1 MNLESLF
8 KALSE
13 TLLMTGISTLAMS
26 IVALIAL
33 DKWKEQQK
41 RDKLINVLESL
52 NKYIQELQLY
62 EIESTVFSKQS
73 RYYTE
78 KDFANAELLKQQGV
92 LIDIELAEEFGNC
105 VLKLKNWL
113 IDHENQRKLLDEISK
128 KMQEYRVLIVDY
140 NSLKAQYIL
149 ELTKTENVLY
159 GTQNKIL
166 ANWTLEKKE
175 KIIKIREELLECIK
189 DFKLANKK
197 LLK

>member
-1 MNLESLF
+1 MNNWDWNLF
-8 KALSE
+8 FSA
-13 TLLMTGISTLAMS
+13 MTGISTLAMS

-113 IDHENQRKLLDEISK
+113 IDHENQRKLLDEIIK

-140 NSLKAQYIL
+140 NSLKTQYIL

>member
-1 MNLESLF
+1 MNNWDWNLF
-8 KALSE
+8 FSA
-13 TLLMTGISTLAMS
+13 MTGISTLAMS

-78 KDFANAELLKQQGV
+78 KDFANAEILKQQGV

-140 NSLKAQYIL
+140 NSLKTQYIL

>member
-1 MNLESLF
+1 MNNWDWNLF
-8 KALSE
+8 FSA
-13 TLLMTGISTLAMS
+13 MTGISTLAMS

-41 RDKLINVLESL
+41 RDKLINILEFL

-140 NSLKAQYIL
+140 NSLKTQYIL

>member
-1 MNLESLF
+1 MNNWDWNLF
-8 KALSE
+8 FSA
-13 TLLMTGISTLAMS
+13 MTGISTLAMS

-78 KDFANAELLKQQGV
+78 KDFANAELLKQQGG

-140 NSLKAQYIL
+140 NSLKTQYIL

>member
-1 MNLESLF
+1 MIISWDCNLFFS
-8 KALSE
+8 AL
-13 TLLMTGISTLAMS
+13 TGASTFAMAV
-26 IVALIAL
+26 VASIAL

-73 RYYTE
+73 RYHTE
-78 KDFANAELLKQQGV
+78 KDFANAELLNQQGL

-113 IDHENQRKLLDEISK
+113 IDHENQREVLDEISK

-140 NSLKAQYIL
+140 NSLKAQFIHEATQVENIL
-149 ELTKTENVLY
+149 YRN
-159 GTQNKIL
+159 QNKTL
-166 ANWTLEKKE
+166 AVKTLEQKE
-175 KIIKIREELLECIK
+175 IIRKTREELLNCIDK
-189 DFKLANKK
+189 FKLINKK

>member
-1 MNLESLF
+1 MNNWDWNLF
-8 KALSE
+8 FSA
-13 TLLMTGISTLAMS
+13 MTGISTLAMS

-140 NSLKAQYIL
+140 NSLKTQYIL

>member
-1 MNLESLF
+1 MNNWDWNLF
-8 KALSE
+8 FSA
-13 TLLMTGISTLAMS
+13 MTGISTLAMS

-189 DFKLANKK
+189 GFKLANKK

>member
-1 MNLESLF
+1 MNNWDWNLF
-8 KALSE
+8 FSA
-13 TLLMTGISTLAMS
+13 MTVISTLAMS

-140 NSLKAQYIL
+140 NSLKTQYIL
-149 ELTKTENVLY
+149 ELTKSENVLY

>member
-1 MNLESLF
+1 MNNWDWNLF
-8 KALSE
+8 FSA
-13 TLLMTGISTLAMS
+13 MTGISTLAMS

-113 IDHENQRKLLDEISK
+113 IDHENQRKLLDEIIK

-140 NSLKAQYIL
+140 NSLKTQYIL

-197 LLK
+197 LFN

>member
-1 MNLESLF
+1 MNNWDWNLF
-8 KALSE
+8 FSA
-13 TLLMTGISTLAMS
+13 MTGISTLAMS

-140 NSLKAQYIL
+140 NSLKTQYIL
-149 ELTKTENVLY
+149 ELTKTENV
-159 GTQNKIL
+159 
-166 ANWTLEKKE
+166 
-175 KIIKIREELLECIK
+175 
-189 DFKLANKK
+189 
-197 LLK
+197 

>member
-1 MNLESLF
+1 MNNWDWNLF
-8 KALSE
+8 FSA
-13 TLLMTGISTLAMS
+13 MTGISTLAMS

-140 NSLKAQYIL
+140 NSLKTQYIL

-166 ANWTLEKKE
+166 ANWTFEKKE

>member
-1 MNLESLF
+1 MNNWDWNLF
-8 KALSE
+8 FSA
-13 TLLMTGISTLAMS
+13 MTGISTLAMS

-113 IDHENQRKLLDEISK
+113 IDHENQRKLLDEIIK

-140 NSLKAQYIL
+140 NSLKTQYIL

-189 DFKLANKK
+189 NFKIANKK

>member
-1 MNLESLF
+1 MNNWDWNLF
-8 KALSE
+8 FSA
-13 TLLMTGISTLAMS
+13 MTGISTLAMS

-140 NSLKAQYIL
+140 NSLKTQYIL
-149 ELTKTENVLY
+149 ELTKSENVLY